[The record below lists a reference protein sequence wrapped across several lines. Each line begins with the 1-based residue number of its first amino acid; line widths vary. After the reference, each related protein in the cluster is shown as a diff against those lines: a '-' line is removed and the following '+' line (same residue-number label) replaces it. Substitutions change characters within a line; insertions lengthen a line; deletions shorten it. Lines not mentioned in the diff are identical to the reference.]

1 MNFEFVPLVH
11 KAGGFWIAMGA
22 MASVALLLVLVFWRK
37 RYLARNR

>member
-11 KAGGFWIAMGA
+11 KAGGFWIAMAA
-22 MASVALLLVLVFWRK
+22 MVLIALLLVIVFWRK